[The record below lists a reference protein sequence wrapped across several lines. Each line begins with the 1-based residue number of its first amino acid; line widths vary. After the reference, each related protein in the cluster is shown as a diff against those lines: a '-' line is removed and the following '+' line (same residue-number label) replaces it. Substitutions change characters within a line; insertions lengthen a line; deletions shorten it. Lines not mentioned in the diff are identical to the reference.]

1 MTEQGDSAAAFA
13 KIGVIAGPEL
23 AAQIRQELADWLHQ
37 HFEIDAEKASDVL
50 LAVYEGLANAAE
62 FAYVGAERPGPMHVR
77 AAHDPDT
84 AVLTVTISDEGNW
97 RAKDETVKN
106 PARGRGIPLMHALT
120 DRADIASTE
129 AGTEV
134 RLEWD
139 GISQNCGSRT
149 T

>member
-1 MTEQGDSAAAFA
+1 MTEQGDSATYA

-37 HFEIDAEKASDVL
+37 NLLLDPEKSSDVL
-50 LAVYEGLANAAE
+50 LAVYEALANAAE
-62 FAYVGAERPGPMHVR
+62 FAYHDASQPGLMHVR
-77 AAHDPDT
+77 ADYDNAES
-84 AVLTVTISDEGNW
+84 VLTVTVTDEGNW
-97 RAKDETVKN
+97 RTKDESVRN

-120 DRADIASTE
+120 DRADIDSTA

-134 RLEWD
+134 RLQWD
-139 GISQNCGSRT
+139 DIAQNCGSRT